1 MKRRHLILALIVII
15 MTTLNTVF
23 YDMYQKTKR
32 IKDGNFL
39 VDSTRVSS
47 QELFDRAAFIINR
60 TYVDSTMNHQ
70 DWSYWIKRY
79 EGKILTDDDAE
90 VAINTMIASL
100 NEPYTRFMAK
110 DDFNRLGVSIASKIY
125 GIGVSIYN
133 DSGNVTIYS
142 VFPNSPAAKAGLK
155 DGDVIVKVGKKECN
169 GQNIDKVAEYIR
181 GRKGTSVILVVRRG
195 EELIENKI
203 IREEIKIPTIDAK
216 VDDNIGLI
224 KIESFLSSDMRMELE
239 QALVKTQDC
248 KGLIIDLRGN
258 TGGLLGN
265 AIFLAD
271 KFIKDGDIV
280 KIVSRD
286 SKVAESYK
294 ANPAA
299 KKLDKPVVILINGTS
314 ASASEIFS
322 GAMKDYKRAVLVGET
337 TFGKGMVQSVVPLPN
352 KTGVNIT
359 IAKYLTPAGTD
370 INEKGVVP
378 HVKVSSVRNGEDV
391 QMLVAKRELAKLS
404 K

>member
-1 MKRRHLILALIVII
+1 
-15 MTTLNTVF
+15 
-23 YDMYQKTKR
+23 
-32 IKDGNFL
+32 
-39 VDSTRVSS
+39 
-47 QELFDRAAFIINR
+47 
-60 TYVDSTMNHQ
+60 
-70 DWSYWIKRY
+70 
-79 EGKILTDDDAE
+79 
-90 VAINTMIASL
+90 
-100 NEPYTRFMAK
+100 
-110 DDFNRLGVSIASKIY
+110 
-125 GIGVSIYN
+125 
-133 DSGNVTIYS
+133 
-142 VFPNSPAAKAGLK
+142 
-155 DGDVIVKVGKKECN
+155 
-169 GQNIDKVAEYIR
+169 
-181 GRKGTSVILVVRRG
+181 
-195 EELIENKI
+195 
-203 IREEIKIPTIDAK
+203 
-216 VDDNIGLI
+216 
-224 KIESFLSSDMRMELE
+224 MELE

-322 GAMKDYKRAVLVGET
+322 GAMTDYKRAVLVGET

-370 INEKGVVP
+370 INEKGVQKGCYYGDDFSQYYFSWKLGKIG
-378 HVKVSSVRNGEDV
+378 HVALDGRGDFQGKIDTKFHVIVYHNNGYFP
-391 QMLVAKRELAKLS
+391 
-404 K
+404 